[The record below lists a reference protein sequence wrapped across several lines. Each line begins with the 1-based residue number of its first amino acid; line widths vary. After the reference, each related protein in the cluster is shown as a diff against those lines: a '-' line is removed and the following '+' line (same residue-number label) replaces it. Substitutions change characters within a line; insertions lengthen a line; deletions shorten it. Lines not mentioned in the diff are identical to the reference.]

1 MKLTQ
6 LRNLRAVADA
16 GSVRQASRDLN
27 LSQSAITKSIQMLE
41 AELDTKLLHRAS
53 HGVSTTASGE
63 ALVARACIIESEL
76 KNARDD
82 IARIE
87 GAFTGDVRVCVSP
100 TTAINMVPKALI
112 NLKRRRPAI
121 NVKIEENVYPDNLA
135 PLRRGDVDVA
145 VCMLPEKFK
154 DDDLVS
160 EVLIEDEVT
169 PAVSVGHPLTRKR
182 DLAFEDLI
190 DEDWVLFGQSISDH
204 AIHEQTF
211 RVNGFEPPV
220 STVVCASFTCALAL
234 VENGNYVMLVPKQ
247 VFRGRVKGFP
257 ITPLRLTTPMQPWTI
272 AVISRP
278 SNLLAPA
285 CQEFVDELRKVVP
298 LISIR
303 S

>member
-1 MKLTQ
+1 MLSSFKNY
-6 LRNLRAVADA
+6 LRELW
-16 GSVRQASRDLN
+16 GSRLPAEFEVKYEVIRECGRGTFGRGLQVR
-27 LSQSAITKSIQMLE
+27 
-41 AELDTKLLHRAS
+41 
-53 HGVSTTASGE
+53 
-63 ALVARACIIESEL
+63 
-76 KNARDD
+76 
-82 IARIE
+82 
-87 GAFTGDVRVCVSP
+87 
-100 TTAINMVPKALI
+100 
-112 NLKRRRPAI
+112 
-121 NVKIEENVYPDNLA
+121 
-135 PLRRGDVDVA
+135 
-145 VCMLPEKFK
+145 EKFK

-160 EVLIEDEVT
+160 EVLIKDEVT
-169 PAVSVGHPLTRKR
+169 PAGSVGHPLTRER

-247 VFRGRVKGFP
+247 VFRGRVRGFP

-278 SNLLAPA
+278 FNLLAPA
-285 CQEFVDELRKVVP
+285 CQEFVDELRKVAP
-298 LISIR
+298 LISIK

>member
-6 LRNLRAVADA
+6 LRNLKAVADA

-53 HGVSTTASGE
+53 HGVSPTATGE
-63 ALVARACIIESEL
+63 ALVARACLIDSEL
-76 KNARDD
+76 KNARND

-112 NLKRRRPAI
+112 NLKRRRPEV

-145 VCMLPEKFK
+145 VCMLPEKFQ

-169 PAVSVGHPLTRKR
+169 PAVSVSNPLTRKR
-182 DLAFEDLI
+182 DLAFENLMN
-190 DEDWVLFGQSISDH
+190 EDWVLFGRSISSH

-211 RVNGFEPPV
+211 RINGFEPPV

-247 VFRGRVKGFP
+247 VFRGRVRGFP

-278 SNLLAPA
+278 SNLLSHA
-285 CQEFVDELRKVVP
+285 CQEFVDELRQVAP
-298 LISIR
+298 EISLTL
-303 S
+303 

>member
-6 LRNLRAVADA
+6 LRNLKAVANA
-16 GSVRQASRDLN
+16 GSVRQASRDLH

-41 AELDTKLLHRAS
+41 LELDTKLLHRSS
-53 HGVSTTASGE
+53 HGVSTTATGE
-63 ALVARACIIESEL
+63 ALVARAGVIDAEL
-76 KNARDD
+76 KNARND

-87 GAFTGDVRVCVSP
+87 GAFTGDIRVCVSP

-112 NLKRRRPAI
+112 NLKRRRPEI

-135 PLRRGDVDVA
+135 PLRKGDVDLA
-145 VCMLPEKFK
+145 VCMLPERFH
-154 DDDLVS
+154 DDDLIS

-169 PAVSVGHPLTRKR
+169 PAASINHPLTHKR
-182 DLAFEDLI
+182 NLTFEDLMV
-190 DEDWVLFGQSISDH
+190 EDWVLFGRSISSQ

-211 RVNGFEPPV
+211 RINGFGPPV

-234 VENGNYVMLVPKQ
+234 VENGDYLMLVPKQ
-247 VFRGRVKGFP
+247 VFRGRVRGFP

-278 SNLLAPA
+278 FNLLSPA
-285 CQEFVDELRKVVP
+285 CQEFIDELRLVAP
-298 LISIR
+298 TISLAV
-303 S
+303 

>member
-16 GSVRQASRDLN
+16 GSVRQASGFKPI
-27 LSQSAITKSIQMLE
+27 AIRNHKKYQMLE
-41 AELDTKLLHRAS
+41 AELNTKLLHRAS
-53 HGVSTTASGE
+53 HGCLQLLPGGLGGSG
-63 ALVARACIIESEL
+63 LHNQSEL

-87 GAFTGDVRVCVSP
+87 GAFTGEVRVCVSP

-112 NLKRRRPAI
+112 NLKRRRPAV
-121 NVKIEENVYPDNLA
+121 NVKIEENVYPDNLT

-211 RVNGFEPPV
+211 RVNGFEPPI

-234 VENGNYVMLVPKQ
+234 VENGNYVMVVPKQ
-247 VFRGRVKGFP
+247 VFRGRVRDLP

-285 CQEFVDELRKVVP
+285 CQEFVDELRKVAP
-298 LISIR
+298 LISIK